1 MFDTISQLLNKEQL
15 EAVKHKDGPL
25 LILAGAGSG
34 KTRVI
39 TYRIAYLISEYKVN
53 PENILAVTFTNKAAD
68 EMKARIK
75 KVVGKDA
82 ERIWMGTFHSMGCRI
97 LRHHAEKLGW
107 SRNFSIYDEDD
118 RERLVK
124 HCMNELKISE
134 KQIKPYIII
143 RLIQDIK
150 NSLLSPKEYEMK
162 HMSTFEVDVALRIYE
177 IYEEKL
183 FKNNAMDFD
192 DLIVKTI
199 DLFEKKTEILKIYQ
213 EKFKY
218 ILIDEYQDINNS
230 QYVLISMLAK
240 KYKNICVVGDD
251 DQSIYGFRGADITNI
266 LDFEEDYPE
275 AKVVRLEQN
284 YRSTKKI
291 LKAAHGVIKNNLG
304 RKDKE
309 LWTENAEGEDI
320 IFYYANDEVDE
331 ADYVANQ
338 ILELIHTESVNLK
351 DIAVFYR
358 MNAQSRNIEDKLRRA
373 GIPYRLVGGIQFYAR
388 MEIKDLLAYLR
399 LISNPYDTISFNRI
413 INVPPRGIGDAALD
427 KLEKYSFEKNIS
439 IYETLFKVDEIEDIK
454 DYQKEAIKKFGEFV
468 KKLNE
473 EKDKIK
479 LQELLKK
486 IISETGYKEY
496 WEKDTSQNAKERVE
510 NIKELVSAVAEYEEN
525 NPGKKLDDFL
535 SQVSLISEIDRW
547 DKEANAVT
555 LMTIHSAK
563 GLEFD
568 VVFVIGMMEDIFPHK
583 NSLLENAEK
592 GIEEERRLCYV
603 GLTRAKKKLFLIGS
617 RARRQYGQRKFCT
630 LSRFLYEIPK
640 DLIKFEGGIPPPDI
654 TKKIYEYEK
663 EESHNDTEYIDADYD
678 DDIVFQYKK
687 GQKVKHSKMGTGII
701 QKVEPYGED
710 LRITVLFKNR
720 GKKILSAKYA
730 KLEII
735 E

>member
-1 MFDTISQLLNKEQL
+1 MHNTITQLLNKEQL
-15 EAVKHKDGPL
+15 EAVRHKDGPL

-39 TYRIAYLISEYKVN
+39 TYRIAFLISEYKVN

-82 ERIWMGTFHSMGCRI
+82 ERIWMSTFHSMGCRI

-124 HCMNELKISE
+124 HCMNELGISE
-134 KQIKPYIII
+134 KQIKSYSII
-143 RLIQDIK
+143 RSIQDIK
-150 NSLLSPKEYEMK
+150 NSLLSPEQYEIK
-162 HMSTFEVDVALRIYE
+162 NMSTYEIEMALRVYK

-183 FKNNAMDFD
+183 FRNNAMDFD

-199 DLFEKKTEILKIYQ
+199 ELFEKNPEILQIYQ

-240 KYKNICVVGDD
+240 RYKNICVVGDD

-266 LDFEEDYPE
+266 LDFEEDYPD

-291 LKAAHGVIKNNLG
+291 LKAAHSVIKNNFG

-309 LWTENAEGEDI
+309 LWTENTDGENI
-320 IFYYANDEVDE
+320 IFYYANDEEDE
-331 ADYVANQ
+331 ANYVANK
-338 ILELIHTESVNLK
+338 ILELIHTENVNLK

-399 LISNPYDTISFNRI
+399 LISNPYDIVSFKRI

-427 KLEKYSFEKNIS
+427 KLEKYSFENNIS

-454 DYQKEAIKKFGEFV
+454 EYQKNAIKKFGEFI

-496 WEKDTSQNAKERVE
+496 WENDNSQNAKERVE
-510 NIKELVSAVAEYEEN
+510 NIKELVSAIAEYEEN
-525 NPGKKLDDFL
+525 NQGKTLDDFL

-568 VVFVIGMMEDIFPHK
+568 IVFVIGMQEEIFPHK
-583 NSLLENAEK
+583 NSLLENAEE

-603 GLTRAKKKLFLIGS
+603 SITRAKKKLFLTGA
-617 RARRQYGQRKFCT
+617 RVRRQYGQKKICS
-630 LSRFLYEIPK
+630 LSRFLNEMPK
-640 DLIKFEGGIPPPDI
+640 DLIKFEGGMPPEI

-663 EESHNDTEYIDADYD
+663 EESCNDIEYIDAEYD
-678 DDIVFQYKK
+678 DNTLYQYKK

-710 LRITVLFKNR
+710 IRITVLFKNK
-720 GKKILSAKYA
+720 GKKVLSAKYA
-730 KLEII
+730 KLDVI